1 MQIKLKHIFTRVG
14 MRCTEI
20 NRHSFVKHGQGT
32 RIVFLP
38 FFALS
43 AVGFNSVGYFAV
55 IQLPMFDSARK
66 NLPENGQNTASAC
79 PNYSNRTAH
88 RGGQCENIIIACVNF
103 FHAFNAAKTCL
114 PCLCLVAGTL
124 RSSAALRRNNNPA
137 IRLFALAVGGNIGVV
152 LQSGMQNPALIGIH
166 GFKSPRPAR

>member
-1 MQIKLKHIFTRVG
+1 MHPYRFSSVLRPVRRRVQFC
-14 MRCTEI
+14 RLFCR
-20 NRHSFVKHGQGT
+20 N
-32 RIVFLP
+32 
-38 FFALS
+38 S
-43 AVGFNSVGYFAV
+43 AADVRFC
-55 IQLPMFDSARK
+55 PK

-103 FHAFNAAKTCL
+103 FHAFNAAKTSL

>member
-1 MQIKLKHIFTRVG
+1 

-103 FHAFNAAKTCL
+103 FHAFNAAKTSL

-152 LQSGMQNPALIGIH
+152 LQSRMQNPALIGIH
-166 GFKSPRPAR
+166 GFKSSRPAR